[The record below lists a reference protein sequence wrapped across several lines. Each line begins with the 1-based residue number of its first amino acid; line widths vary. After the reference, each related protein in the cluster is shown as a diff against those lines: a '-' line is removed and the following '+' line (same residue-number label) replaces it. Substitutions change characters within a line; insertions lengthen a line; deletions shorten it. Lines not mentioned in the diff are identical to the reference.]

1 VKNACDINQ
10 YGAPPMYGSKEDG
23 QAGCTRNTYR
33 GAVKKA
39 CGVDQYGV
47 PSMDGSKDGHVRVP
61 AAVPAGA

>member
-1 VKNACDINQ
+1 
-10 YGAPPMYGSKEDG
+10 MYGSKEDG